1 MNDFENKIKV
11 FGHVLITDKNTGEVL
26 VDNDNAIHFGNMAW
40 IVARC
45 LANDPAGH
53 INFMAFGNGATSI
66 DPSGKIIYRAPNTQL
81 VRDPSADLYFR
92 TFNKIVD
99 DTNPLNTDPE
109 SNRIDVLP
117 SEVNFTDLRVTATLG
132 FGEPAGQEAFDT
144 ALDLEG
150 DFVFDELGLFSFGTS
165 PSEGVMLTHV
175 IFHPVQKSLNRVIE
189 IVYTLRIQI
198 V

>member
-1 MNDFENKIKV
+1 MEDLQNRLKIR
-11 FGHVLITDKNTGEVL
+11 GHVAITDKATGEML
-26 VDNDNAIHFGNMAW
+26 VNKDNAIHFGNMAW
-40 IVARC
+40 LVARA

-66 DPSGKIIYRAPNTQL
+66 DPSGRIIYRSPNTQL
-81 VRDPSADLYFR
+81 VRDPSADLYSR
-92 TFNKIVD
+92 TFSKIVD
-99 DTNPLNTDPE
+99 DNNPLNTDPGN
-109 SNRIDVLP
+109 NRIDVIT
-117 SEVNFTDLRVTATLG
+117 SEVNFTDLRITCTID

-144 ALDLEG
+144 AEGLEG
-150 DFVFDELGLFSFGTS
+150 DFVFDELALFSFGST
-165 PSEGVMLTHV
+165 PSEGTMLTHV